1 MVVFI
6 LTFYTSSSNGH
17 DRLFRCIEKSGVFA
31 YLNLYTQTLVLYD
44 QRCYVAKLPIVCL
57 VTYRVSWSRVWSSP
71 SHRKLT
77 LHLKIRS
84 RTLESVSQLYY
95 YCVAFFL
102 IIRNSNDPLS
112 GQKRVY
118 SVHYSASKRVPR
130 FKQYCS
136 LYAHLTDIY
145 SIRPFPNLLIIAVKY
160 IIRLNL
166 LTS

>member
-1 MVVFI
+1 MFVSMFMVVFI

-44 QRCYVAKLPIVCL
+44 QRCYVAKLPIVCS

-95 YCVAFFL
+95 YCVAFFCG
-102 IIRNSNDPLS
+102 IAMTHYQGRNMFIPCTTVRLKESHDLNNT
-112 GQKRVY
+112 
-118 SVHYSASKRVPR
+118 VHYT
-130 FKQYCS
+130 
-136 LYAHLTDIY
+136 LTWQIFIVY
-145 SIRPFPNLLIIAVKY
+145 GHFQ
-160 IIRLNL
+160 
-166 LTS
+166 TC